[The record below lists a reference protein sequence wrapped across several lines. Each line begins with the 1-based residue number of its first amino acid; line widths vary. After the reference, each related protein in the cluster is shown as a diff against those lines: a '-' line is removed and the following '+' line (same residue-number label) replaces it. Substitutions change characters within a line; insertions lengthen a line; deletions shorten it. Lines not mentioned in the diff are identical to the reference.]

1 MEGFIMRS
9 ELGLLTAIATAG
21 LLALSSSG
29 VQADGWVGSW
39 GASVVFPV
47 GPDVNF
53 QTLRQFVRLSAGGKR
68 VRVHFS
74 NATGQ
79 YQLVIGAAH
88 VAKPAADGAPGAID
102 PASDHALTFGGNGGV
117 IVAPGA
123 EMVSDPVEIDL
134 PPLSTLAISMFVPR
148 WTGPAV
154 IHLDGVA
161 TTYISDDG
169 DFTSAAAMPSPHTST
184 SRFFIDEV
192 DVEAAG
198 QPGTLVTLGD
208 SITDGYHSKVD
219 GNHRWPDR
227 LAERLAAQSNAAP
240 IGVVN
245 AGVSGNRILHDHPE
259 ELFGPTALARLD
271 RDVLSTPGL
280 RWVVLMEG
288 INDIGHSTSAG
299 LPEQDV
305 TADQIVAGMKQI
317 IARVHARG
325 AKIYGAT
332 LTPYEGTIF
341 HGYYQPEGEAKR
353 EAVNNWIR
361 KGDFDAVID
370 FDAVVRDPDH
380 PNRIRAEY
388 DVGDHLHPNDAGYRA
403 MGEAVDLKL
412 FE

>member
-1 MEGFIMRS
+1 MRCEGT
-9 ELGLLTAIATAG
+9 LLLTAATAG
-21 LLALSSSG
+21 LLCFAAPHAR
-29 VQADGWVGSW
+29 ADGWIGSW
-39 GASVVFPV
+39 GASDVFPV

-68 VRVHFS
+68 VRIRFS

-88 VAKPAADGAPGAID
+88 VAKPAADGAPGTID
-102 PASDHALTFGGNGGV
+102 PATDHALTFGGAGGV
-117 IVAPGA
+117 TIAPGA
-123 EMVSDPVEIDL
+123 EVVSDPVDIDL
-134 PPLSTLAISMFVPR
+134 APLSTLAISTFVPR

-161 TTYISDDG
+161 TTYISGDG
-169 DFTSAAAMPSPHTST
+169 DFTTAAAIPSPHTST

-198 QPGTLVTLGD
+198 QPGALVTLGD
-208 SITDGYHSKVD
+208 SITDGYHSQVD

-227 LAERLAAQSNAAP
+227 LAERLAARSDAAP
-240 IGVVN
+240 VGVVN

-259 ELFGPTALARLD
+259 ELFGPNALARLD

-288 INDIGHSTSAG
+288 INDIGHSTSAM

-305 TADQIVAGMKQI
+305 SADQIIAGMKQI

-332 LTPYEGTIF
+332 LTPYEDTVF
-341 HGYYQPEGEAKR
+341 HGYYQPAGEAKR
-353 EAVNNWIR
+353 EAVNAWIR

-380 PNRIRAEY
+380 PTRIRAEY

>member
-1 MEGFIMRS
+1 MRS
-9 ELGLLTAIATAG
+9 NCALFVAAAAAGICIASPA
-21 LLALSSSG
+21 AR
-29 VQADGWVGSW
+29 ADGWIGSW
-39 GASVVFPV
+39 GASDVFPV
-47 GPDVNF
+47 GSDVNY

-68 VRVHFS
+68 VRVRFS

-88 VAKPAADGAPGAID
+88 LAKPATGGAPGAID
-102 PASDHALTFGGNGGV
+102 PATDHALTFGGAGAV
-117 IVAPGA
+117 TVAPGA
-123 EMVSDPVEIDL
+123 EVVSDPVDIDL

-161 TTYISDDG
+161 TTYISDDA
-169 DFTSAAAMPSPHTST
+169 DSTAAAALPSPHTST

-192 DVEAAG
+192 DVEAAA
-198 QPGTLVTLGD
+198 QPGAVVTLGD
-208 SITDGYHSKVD
+208 SITDGYRSQVD
-219 GNHRWPDR
+219 ANHRWPDR
-227 LAERLAAQSNAAP
+227 LAERLAARSGAAP
-240 IGVVN
+240 VGVVN
-245 AGVSGNRILHDHPE
+245 AGVSGNRILHDRPE
-259 ELFGPTALARLD
+259 DLFGPSALARLD

-305 TADQIVAGMKQI
+305 TAEQIIAGMKQI
-317 IARVHARG
+317 VARVHAHG

-332 LTPYEGTIF
+332 LTPYEGTVF

-353 EAVNNWIR
+353 EAVNAWIR
-361 KGDFDAVID
+361 HGDFDAVID
-370 FDAVVRDPDH
+370 FDAAVRDPDH
-380 PNRIRAEY
+380 PTRIRADY

-403 MGEAVDLKL
+403 MGDAVDLKL
-412 FE
+412 FD

>member
-1 MEGFIMRS
+1 MERKTMLFIAAAAAT
-9 ELGLLTAIATAG
+9 LLTIESPAAH
-21 LLALSSSG
+21 
-29 VQADGWVGSW
+29 ADGWIGSW
-39 GASVVFPV
+39 GASDVFPV

-53 QTLRQFVRLSAGGKR
+53 QTLRQFVRLSAGGKQLR
-68 VRVHFS
+68 VRFS

-79 YQLVIGAAH
+79 YPLVIGGAAH
-88 VAKPAADGAPGAID
+88 VATPTADAAPGAID
-102 PASDHALTFGGNGGV
+102 AAADHALTFGGVSGTTV
-117 IVAPGA
+117 PPGA
-123 EMVSDPVEIDL
+123 EVVSDPVEMDL
-134 PPLSTLAISMFVPR
+134 PALSTVAISLFVPR
-148 WTGPAV
+148 WTGPSV

-161 TTYISDDG
+161 TTYISDNG
-169 DFTSAAAMPSPHTST
+169 DFTAAAAMPSPHAST

-198 QPGTLVTLGD
+198 QPGALVTLGD

-219 GNHRWPDR
+219 ANHRWPDR
-227 LAERLAAQSNAAP
+227 LAERLAARSNAAP
-240 IGVVN
+240 VGVVN

-259 ELFGPTALARLD
+259 DLFGPNALARLD

-288 INDIGHSTSAG
+288 INDIGHSTSGG
-299 LPEQDV
+299 LADQDV
-305 TADQIVAGMKQI
+305 TADQIIAGMKQI
-317 IARVHARG
+317 IARVHDHG

-332 LTPYEGTIF
+332 LTPYEGTVF

-370 FDAVVRDPDH
+370 FDAAVRDPDH
-380 PNRIRAEY
+380 PTRMRAEY
-388 DVGDHLHPNDAGYRA
+388 DEGDHLHPNDAGYRA
-403 MGEAVDLKL
+403 MGDAVDLKL

>member
-1 MEGFIMRS
+1 MRRDLKLFACAAS
-9 ELGLLTAIATAG
+9 AALIGIAAS
-21 LLALSSSG
+21 AAR
-29 VQADGWVGSW
+29 ADGWIGSW
-39 GASVVFPV
+39 GASDVFPV
-47 GPDVNF
+47 GPDVNY
-53 QTLRQFVRLSAGGKR
+53 QTLRQFMRLSAGGKSAR
-68 VRVHFS
+68 VRFS

-79 YQLVIGAAH
+79 YPLVIGSAH
-88 VAKPAADGAPGAID
+88 IARPASDGAPGAIE
-102 PASDHALTFGGNGGV
+102 PSTDHALTFGGLGGV
-117 IVAPGA
+117 TIAPGA
-123 EMVSDPVEIDL
+123 EVVSDPIDIDL
-134 PPLSTLAISMFVPR
+134 APLSTVAISTFVPR

-161 TTYISDDG
+161 TTYISDNADS
-169 DFTSAAAMPSPHTST
+169 TAAATLPKPHTST

-192 DVEAAG
+192 DVETPG
-198 QPGTLVTLGD
+198 QGATLVTLGD

-219 GNHRWPDR
+219 ANHRWPDR
-227 LAERLAAQSNAAP
+227 LAERLAARENAAP
-240 IGVVN
+240 VGVVN

-259 ELFGPTALARLD
+259 DLFGPSALARLD

-305 TADQIVAGMKQI
+305 SADQIIAGMKQI
-317 IARVHARG
+317 IARVHQHG

-341 HGYYQPEGEAKR
+341 HGYYQPQGEVKR
-353 EAVNNWIR
+353 EAVNAWIR
-361 KGDFDAVID
+361 NGGGFDAVID
-370 FDAVVRDPDH
+370 FDAATRDPDH
-380 PNRIRAEY
+380 PTRIRADF

-403 MGEAVDLKL
+403 MGDAVDLKL